1 MTTIAPSIL
10 SADFARL
17 SEDIKTV
24 QAAGAQW
31 LHVDVMD
38 GHFVPNLT
46 IGPQVVA
53 DIRKETSLFL
63 DVHLMIEK
71 PEKLI
76 PSFAEAGADLLTVH
90 WEACTNL
97 HRVIYM
103 IKDLGIKAGLAL
115 NPATPVCLIKDII
128 NELDLVLIM
137 SVNPGFGGQTFIPQA
152 IDKVSE
158 TRKIAENTS
167 SQLLIQV
174 DGGINAESGLKVVQA
189 GCDVLVAGSFI
200 FKSPDIKAAVSALKS
215 LS

>member
-90 WEACTNL
+90 WEACTHL